1 MKTTRY
7 KGLKTGGSQ
16 HLPTDVVT
24 RTRSNLGASRNSTGT
39 DLTRGGGLTTHLNN
53 FFPVTAKDTGGGPR
67 YLDIRPESFL
77 GQKPP
82 GDRDRELKF

>member
-1 MKTTRY
+1 MIFPKFQRDRLVR
-7 KGLKTGGSQ
+7 LKLQNFETSQGGTVCLQ
-16 HLPTDVVT
+16 
-24 RTRSNLGASRNSTGT
+24 
-39 DLTRGGGLTTHLNN
+39 
-53 FFPVTAKDTGGGPR
+53 GGPR